1 MKDRKI
7 VEGGTAAETMRALR
21 IIAERLAEHELTTA
35 DVVKCS
41 VFLADIAD
49 FADMNQV
56 YTQVFAPPRPVRT
69 TVAVSG
75 LALGANVEI
84 ECIAAF

>member
-1 MKDRKI
+1 M
-7 VEGGTAAETMRALR
+7 
-21 IIAERLAEHELTTA
+21 A

-49 FADMNQV
+49 FSAMNAE
-56 YTQVFAPPRPVRT
+56 YTKVFQPPRPVRT

-75 LALGANVEI
+75 LAIGAEIEI